1 MYISSLS
8 SKKDEYLT
16 KVSFLE
22 AQTQNEYF
30 SSVESFIS
38 IDNNNNQNPTFDF
51 NNIDNLNLSES
62 LMNNLKSLNINTSI
76 QIQKDKNFEKQLE
89 KKDIQEGETVK
100 LTLGSSTFPINNQIN
115 CDDNPFE
122 NNVHSTFFAKKPDNK
137 NKNEEFKSDQKKGIF
152 LNEIK
157 TEILN
162 NNLKPIKVEK
172 KIYTNEDEDNPFRND
187 NDDKNNPQKVIV
199 ETKTYCNIVKIG
211 KEIAGKENIKIDNIN
226 FVPINEISFFLGGG
240 DFLKRKINILEEIL
254 MKNSEMNNYVINKY
268 EKDSKILKDE

>member
-30 SSVESFIS
+30 SFVESFIS

-100 LTLGSSTFPINNQIN
+100 LTLGSSTFPINNQI
-115 CDDNPFE
+115 
-122 NNVHSTFFAKKPDNK
+122 K
-137 NKNEEFKSDQKKGIF
+137 
-152 LNEIK
+152 L
-157 TEILN
+157 
-162 NNLKPIKVEK
+162 
-172 KIYTNEDEDNPFRND
+172 
-187 NDDKNNPQKVIV
+187 
-199 ETKTYCNIVKIG
+199 
-211 KEIAGKENIKIDNIN
+211 
-226 FVPINEISFFLGGG
+226 
-240 DFLKRKINILEEIL
+240 
-254 MKNSEMNNYVINKY
+254 
-268 EKDSKILKDE
+268 